1 MIKMLTE
8 SNFNSTVTD
17 GVTMI
22 DFYADW
28 CAPCRV
34 LAPILES
41 ASEKLGAN
49 SRICKVNVDKE
60 RNLAQKY
67 NVRSIPTLVVFKNGV
82 PVECRVGLEDEKT
95 ILEIF
100 NRHAN
105 TGV

>member
-8 SNFNSTVTD
+8 SNFKSTVSS
-17 GVTMI
+17 GVTLI

-28 CAPCRV
+28 CAPCKR

-60 RNLAQKY
+60 RDLAHKY
-67 NVRSIPTLVVFKNGV
+67 GVRSIPTLVVLKNGV
-82 PVECRVGLEDEKT
+82 LVEQSVGLKDEKT

-105 TGV
+105 TTV